1 MATPIKNRSLFTPD
15 PDPLF
20 SSYMNPP
27 GASPEFPVISEV
39 DDISFGP
46 MEYSP
51 SLVDLTV
58 DTDKVISDQYGT
70 LSISTFKENLKGMS
84 EGQLRNIKWSG
95 QDVPPSFEQAIDE
108 ELELRMTPFER
119 DVGRN
124 VPGLSSI
131 FHRSGDVVGPA
142 LRNIGQLPYD
152 LGELGTT
159 YFFGEGAEQEDEV
172 QAKLDEMR
180 ARHSG
185 KEAQEKK
192 ELEATALISGAAEV
206 PEDFV
211 GPQPG
216 VPTTQWE
223 DTKIYLKEKIFKP
236 VIKRVTDLLETSPNH
251 PNYEEAVAENLA
263 GGEKI
268 TVDPITGEIIAED
281 FMNTVTEENNGL
293 PPILEKKNVE
303 EVDIDQEGKVLK
315 SLEQRDVDGVV
326 TDDQT
331 KTISLTGPGIYESLF
346 EREYHF
352 LRPRP
357 LDRAYRRSILF
368 QKIGEQMAAT
378 GSVAEGFSKG
388 SAAANQEIRKI
399 EMEDVEIRNEAAERA
414 RETYEALLQAQA
426 ATGAGLTTTQGKDVI
441 AMQEDYG
448 QKVMEAVSAQNALET
463 VDAIKAIILN
473 DPRPHHGAYG
483 AVRLLYENTQKA
495 LGNKG
500 GRVTK
505 ARVMQELLANLD
517 IQALL
522 QESSKTISDK
532 DRDISKNLLGAKKLH
547 EIPWQSAEEAI
558 IALDMARSRYDEKRR
573 QSLGAVRGIEDMVK
587 MNPSWGQ
594 YLYIDPMLLKGEDA
608 LIDENGQI
616 IDIRRRP
623 NY

>member
-414 RETYEALLQAQA
+414 RESYEALLQAQA

-573 QSLGAVRGIEDMVK
+573 QSLGAVKGIEDMVK

>member
-124 VPGLSSI
+124 VPGFSSI
-131 FHRSGDVVGPA
+131 FHRSGDVVGPT
-142 LRNIGQLPYD
+142 LRNVGQLLPD
-152 LGELGTT
+152 LGILGST